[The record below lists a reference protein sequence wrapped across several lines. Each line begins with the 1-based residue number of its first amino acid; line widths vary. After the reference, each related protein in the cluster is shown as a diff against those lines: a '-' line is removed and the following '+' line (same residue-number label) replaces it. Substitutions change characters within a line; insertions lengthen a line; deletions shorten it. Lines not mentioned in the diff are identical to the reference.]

1 MRALLMVC
9 TPDTYQPVAPIP
21 DVTMTE
27 LTATAPLTAMQ
38 EFLTVQRR
46 SFGDDN
52 ATAVNETEAQ
62 QFRQRFQTTRL
73 FAAAVDG
80 RMVSAAC
87 LQPAHNGVTEIAG
100 IGTLL
105 TAAAVQA
112 AFAQDIDLVFLTA
125 GSPEAGR
132 VYERAG
138 FRTIGSGLI
147 YGWPTIKAQA

>member
-1 MRALLMVC
+1 MRAGGQFHPQFVVGG
-9 TPDTYQPVAPIP
+9 TPQHGDGGLAPY
-21 DVTMTE
+21 
-27 LTATAPLTAMQ
+27 
-38 EFLTVQRR
+38 FKC
-46 SFGDDN
+46 
-52 ATAVNETEAQ
+52 
-62 QFRQRFQTTRL
+62 
-73 FAAAVDG
+73 AAVDG

-100 IGTLL
+100 IATLRPFRRQGIGTLL

-112 AFAQDIDLVFLTA
+112 AFAQGIDIVFLTA
-125 GSPEAGR
+125 GSAEAGR